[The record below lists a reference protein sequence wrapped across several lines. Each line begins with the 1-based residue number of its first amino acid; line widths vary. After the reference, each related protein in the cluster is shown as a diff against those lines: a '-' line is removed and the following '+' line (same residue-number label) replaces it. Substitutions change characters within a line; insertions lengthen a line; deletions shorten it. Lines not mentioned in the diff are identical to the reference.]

1 MTEPALA
8 QDPDRDLVAEY
19 RAVAK
24 GIAEQRERAERLQL
38 LADRAREQAD
48 RGEQSLRELAE
59 LLGIEPQ
66 MCLESLDER
75 LSGHRLR
82 EIAVQVLAE
91 RHGPGE
97 PVHYKD
103 WYLLLRDAGYAVG
116 GQDPLRN
123 FLTSV
128 SKAPEIEAVGRR
140 TGLYL
145 LKTAAA

>member
-1 MTEPALA
+1 MSEPAIATDL
-8 QDPDRDLVAEY
+8 DRDLEAEY
-19 RAVAK
+19 REVAK
-24 GIAEQRERAERLQL
+24 GISEQRERAERLQR

-91 RHGPGE
+91 HHGPGQ

-103 WYLLLRDAGYAVG
+103 WYALLRDAGYAVG

-145 LKTAAA
+145 LKPAAA